1 MINMEF
7 LREFGID
14 IDKSLE
20 LLGDIETYN
29 EILND
34 FYSELDEKITNLR
47 NYKNDNDMENYS
59 ILVHALKGECKYL
72 GFNNLADICY
82 LHQLKSEENN
92 INYIND
98 NFEELLNETNKIK
111 DIVAKYLATL

>member
-1 MINMEF
+1 MEF
-7 LREFGID
+7 LKEYGID

-34 FYSELDEKITNLR
+34 FYSELEEKLNNLE
-47 NYKNDNDMENYS
+47 NYKNNNDMENYS

-82 LHQLKSEENN
+82 LHQVKAEENDSK
-92 INYIND
+92 YIEN
-98 NFEELLNETNKIK
+98 NFDELLKEATKIK
-111 DIVAKYLATL
+111 EIVEKYQETL

>member
-1 MINMEF
+1 MEF
-7 LREFGID
+7 LKDFGVD
-14 IDKSLE
+14 IEKSLE
-20 LLGDIETYN
+20 LLGDIEIYN

-34 FYSELDEKITNLR
+34 FYDELDEKITNLE

-72 GFNNLADICY
+72 GFNELADICY
-82 LHQLKSEENN
+82 THQLKSEEND

-98 NFEELLNETNKIK
+98 NFEELINKINEIK
-111 DIVAKYLATL
+111 GIVEKYLATL

>member
-1 MINMEF
+1 MEF
-7 LREFGID
+7 LKDFGVD
-14 IDKSLE
+14 IEKSLE

-34 FYSELDEKITNLR
+34 FYDELDEKITNLE

-72 GFNNLADICY
+72 GFNELADICY
-82 LHQLKSEENN
+82 THQLKSEEND

-98 NFEELLNETNKIK
+98 NFEELINKINEIK
-111 DIVAKYLATL
+111 GIVEKYLATL